1 MSSSL
6 TRFLQIVASAKS
18 RITEVNPVDVQH
30 ALTSGSPPLL
40 IDVREADEHATG
52 IIPGAHPV
60 TRGLLEGKIEELA
73 PAPTTWIVCY
83 CARGNRSALAAD
95 SLRAMG
101 YQQVSSLAGGIS
113 AWRAAGLPVD
123 ADARNR
129 P

>member
-1 MSSSL
+1 M
-6 TRFLQIVASAKS
+6 
-18 RITEVNPVDVQH
+18 DVQH